1 MRRSGQSG
9 IAERAVAHWLTKANE
24 RNYQIPFAQ
33 VLMSEG
39 YTVIQISSHGQLEEG
54 KDVVARDRR
63 GHFHAYQM
71 KTGNITIP
79 VWRSIKEEVQELI
92 ELPISNPSVP
102 KTAPYTS
109 YLVTNGRVSEGVRR
123 QIDTRNADNKARNR
137 KYSFLKTI
145 ELDELTKRFIDAE
158 RQFWPSELADTQQF
172 LNLRASDGKGLF
184 PKQAF
189 CEFLETWLFQRKASP
204 PVIRGLISASVIVV
218 AQLAQAFESAKNWF
232 AVFECWTCLSAAILR
247 LASKNGL
254 QMQEWSLSFDM
265 TMAGITDALTSLK
278 EESASRPDLRE
289 GSPIGDGGFVYK
301 ARAVMLMGALC
312 ALELSE
318 VSTGQKKEYDPAL
331 KPWMVNGLEH
341 LWYWGESAFPYYLS
355 IIRYLEAVGESAR
368 ARELLE
374 IILRRTTA
382 WNEPGSPGG
391 IPDPYVPVS
400 DVIANVLNIQDDP
413 LDLWQFTGLAYT
425 LEAVVQMIVR
435 RDYRNLLE
443 KTWPAISRVQLAEI
457 VPDDPSD
464 YFSWHIE
471 KGVHRS
477 PLPNAT
483 QSYGELQGQS
493 RSTAGSSLPFPEVVR
508 GLIPFWLMVCPH
520 RASPLLVAMADPVRP
535 DGLTHNS

>member
-1 MRRSGQSG
+1 
-9 IAERAVAHWLTKANE
+9 LTEANE

-39 YTVIQISSHGQLEEG
+39 YTVIQVSSHGQLEEG
-54 KDVVARDRR
+54 KDVVARDRKGR
-63 GHFHAYQM
+63 FHAYQM

-123 QIDTRNADNKARNR
+123 QIDARNADNRAKNR

-145 ELDELTKRFIDAE
+145 ELDELTKRFIDAA

-172 LNLRASDGKGLF
+172 LNLRASDGRGLF

-189 CEFLETWLFQRKASP
+189 CEFLETWLFLQEPSP
-204 PVIRGLISASVIVV
+204 PAVKGLISASVIVV

-232 AVFECWTCLSAAILR
+232 AVFECWTCLSAAIVR

-254 QMQEWSLSFDM
+254 PAQEWSLSFDM
-265 TMAGITDALTSLK
+265 ATAGITDALTSLR
-278 EESASRPDLRE
+278 EESVSRPDLRE

-301 ARAVMLMGALC
+301 ARATMLMGALC

-318 VSTGQKKEYDPAL
+318 LSTGRRKEYDPAL
-331 KPWMVNGLEH
+331 KPWMVNGLGH

-355 IIRYLEAVGESAR
+355 IIRYLEAVGENAR
-368 ARELLE
+368 ARGLLE
-374 IILRRTTA
+374 VILQRTTV
-382 WNEPGSPGG
+382 WNEPDSPGG

-400 DVIANVLNIQDDP
+400 DVIASVLNIQDDP
-413 LDLWQFTGLAYT
+413 IDLRQFTGIAYT

-435 RDYRNLLE
+435 RDYRDLLE
-443 KTWPAISRVQLAEI
+443 RAWPAISRVQLAEV
-457 VPDDPSD
+457 VPDDPAD
-464 YFSWHIE
+464 YFSWRIE

-483 QSYGELQGQS
+483 QSYRELQSQS
-493 RSTAGSSLPFPEVVR
+493 RSAVDNVLPFPEVVR

-520 RASPLLVAMADPVRP
+520 RASPLMVAMTDPVRP
-535 DGLTHNS
+535 DGPAHDS